1 MSDEHIYGPMR
12 LVVTGTKRADGV
24 PYTEITC
31 GPDTY
36 TMPEVRA
43 VVETNAMEYLRRE
56 IRSEPT
62 RLTWID
68 LGRPELLGSVIED
81 RRLET

>member
-1 MSDEHIYGPMR
+1 MSTKHVYGPLR
-12 LVVTGTKRADGV
+12 LVVTGTKRAEGV
-24 PYTEITC
+24 PYTEMTC
-31 GPDTY
+31 GADAY

-43 VVETNAMEYLRRE
+43 GVETNAMEYLRKE

-62 RLTWID
+62 RLIWID

-81 RRLET
+81 RSLET